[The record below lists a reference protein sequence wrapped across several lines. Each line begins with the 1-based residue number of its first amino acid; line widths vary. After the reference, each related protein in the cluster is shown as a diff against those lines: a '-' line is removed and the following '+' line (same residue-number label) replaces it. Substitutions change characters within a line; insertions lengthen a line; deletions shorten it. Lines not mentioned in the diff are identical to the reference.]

1 MKYNKQIKR
10 IIKSILIVMSIGML
24 LMFLLNYNTSSYTN
38 HYYNIYENIIYR
50 KKCSNDSVHHI
61 VQPLTIK
68 ALEVAPKDIVTDYN
82 NKREEKFDISVTPI
96 NFLVIKHSNA
106 CFDFHTNIT
115 MDAYIEND
123 TIIVLNEHGTYGRE
137 GVYRYFTISSIIGPI
152 YKGKYCVVVERNN
165 NPRSNFNIKLK

>member
-24 LMFLLNYNTSSYTN
+24 LMFLLNYNTSSCTN
-38 HYYNIYENIIYR
+38 HNYIYENITS
-50 KKCSNDSVHHI
+50 KKYVNNSVHHI

-68 ALEVAPKDIVTDYN
+68 GLEVAPKDIVTDYN
-82 NKREEKFDISVTPI
+82 KKVEEKFDISVTPI
-96 NFLVIKHSNA
+96 NFLVIKHENV
-106 CFDFHTNIT
+106 CFDFHSNIT

-123 TIIVLNEHGTYGRE
+123 SIIVLNEHGTYGTE
-137 GVYRYFTISSIIGPI
+137 GVYRYFTISSIVGPI

-165 NPRSNFNIKLK
+165 SPRSNFNIEVK